1 MRELHR
7 SPLIETPKRVFEGRV
22 VGRMHDVVGWVENHP
37 ADFRRLLSTFNAV
50 IKNFNQTVNA
60 SSEYR
65 ATNYVKAILGN
76 RTLPTITELLSESEE
91 TSVNPYKQVLETL
104 TDNMESEA
112 FTFHKKDTDIHNLVV
127 ASIFV

>member
-50 IKNFNQTVNA
+50 IKNFNQT
-60 SSEYR
+60 
-65 ATNYVKAILGN
+65 
-76 RTLPTITELLSESEE
+76 
-91 TSVNPYKQVLETL
+91 
-104 TDNMESEA
+104 
-112 FTFHKKDTDIHNLVV
+112 
-127 ASIFV
+127 